1 MVISG
6 NSLITNFIMLGTGR
20 AKKWAIIAQF
30 LQQWQV
36 CPIGFTKVS
45 NWRILALVIM
55 SLSF

>member
-1 MVISG
+1 
-6 NSLITNFIMLGTGR
+6 MLGTGR

-55 SLSF
+55 PLSF